1 MRDFAQMGA
10 PEGVMGPAER
20 ADMFWEGMWRV
31 AATTNWLTT
40 PSVRKAVGA
49 GVLRMPAD
57 MTPSDERPLR
67 NAGSAQRRCALL
79 AAARMWGSLTLEQAA
94 AVTGWPLSALTR
106 DAKYLLRAGLVDV
119 GAPEVTSV
127 RGWAWRPTTLVAAGR
142 ESDVRSHLAEL
153 TWPMRL
159 AVTADRPWEKASA
172 SARHN
177 ALTTELCLR
186 AATWLDVPFVAGEM
200 LSGADDLFGTGAGGE
215 PVPWTKRAD
224 ATIMRRDGVRIA
236 VETTASAGPSLVRK
250 AEGWARLLAAHP
262 SAGVIVLFLAAEP
275 VDASGTDLVRRTRR
289 AVASALR
296 AHPGPVRS
304 PVSGRMAVVGWGDWF
319 PGRRMVGDGF
329 LRLRAFCRAGGG
341 WGPVDLMS
349 APCRGGAAAVV
360 EASGLLA
367 GVPWWLRRDSL
378 DPMGPLMSPYGA
390 GLERV
395 ETRFGI
401 VDYPELLRTPACA
414 FARRRLSR
422 VEQRARGAEKA

>member
-1 MRDFAQMGA
+1 MTGFADVRV
-10 PEGVMGPAER
+10 PEGVVGPHER
-20 ADMFWEGMWRV
+20 ADMFWEGMWRA
-31 AATTNWLTT
+31 AATTSWLTT
-40 PSVRKAVGA
+40 PSVRTAVRA

-94 AVTGWPLSALTR
+94 AVTGYPLAALTR
-106 DAKYLLRAGLVDV
+106 DAKCLLRAGLVDV

-127 RGWAWRPTTLVAAGR
+127 GGWSWRPTTLVAAGR

-159 AVTADRPWEKASA
+159 AVTADRSWEKASA

-186 AATWLDVPFVAGEM
+186 AAAWLDVPFVAGEM
-200 LSGADDLFGTGAGGE
+200 LSGVDDLFGAGAGGAA
-215 PVPWTKRAD
+215 VPWTKRGD
-224 ATIMRRDGVRIA
+224 ATIMRSDGVRVV
-236 VETTASAGPSLVRK
+236 VETTASAGPSLERK

-275 VDASGTDLVRRTRR
+275 VDASSTDLLRRTRK
-289 AVASALR
+289 AVSSALR
-296 AHPGPVRS
+296 SHPGPVRF
-304 PVSGRMAVVGWGDWF
+304 PVSARMAVASWVDWF
-319 PGRRMVGDGF
+319 PRHGAVSDGF
-329 LRLRAFCRAGGG
+329 FGLRAYCRAAGD
-341 WGPVDLMS
+341 WGVVDLMS
-349 APCRGGAAAVV
+349 APCRGGSTAVV

-367 GVPWWLRRDSL
+367 GVPWWLRRDVL
-378 DPMGPLMSPYGA
+378 DPMAPLMAPYG

-395 ETRFGI
+395 ETRFGR
-401 VDYPELLRTPACA
+401 VDYPELLRTPARA
-414 FARRRLSR
+414 FAYRRLSR
-422 VEQRARGAEKA
+422 AERRAGHY